1 MQRSEITPD
10 AFLDSLPD
18 DVRPEMVAV
27 DQAVAPVFAAD
38 ERVLWE
44 GKFWGGTQQHII
56 GYGSYRYRGRSGSE
70 GEWFVLGLAA
80 QKNYFS
86 LYINATEDGA
96 YLSERYAS
104 RLGKVK
110 AAKAN
115 VQFKRASDLDLDVLR
130 EMAGRA
136 RELMAAQPG

>member
-130 EMAGRA
+130 EMAARA